1 MFLLKELQYKNK
13 KLVLSS
19 DQLKKLNKE
28 ALELYR

>member
-13 KLVLSS
+13 TLVLSS